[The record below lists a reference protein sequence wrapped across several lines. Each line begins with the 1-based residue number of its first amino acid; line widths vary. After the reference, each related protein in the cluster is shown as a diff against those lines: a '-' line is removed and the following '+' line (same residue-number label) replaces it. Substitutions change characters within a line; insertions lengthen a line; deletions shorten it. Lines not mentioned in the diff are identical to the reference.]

1 MEKLIEAWRK
11 QAIRED
17 QQAKECF
24 EEGCEVCSQ
33 GHSSEA
39 EIYRKC
45 ADELQRHL
53 TSRRSRAADS
63 CAKGGKHEW
72 GIDGMHSNEFCKKC
86 FISAASLTRR

>member
-24 EEGCEVCSQ
+24 EEGCEVYSQ

-39 EIYRKC
+39 EIYSKC

-53 TSRRSRAADS
+53 TSRRSRAADV
-63 CAKGGKHEW
+63 CACTGGGWFDLNNICIGCGGTKPPP
-72 GIDGMHSNEFCKKC
+72 
-86 FISAASLTRR
+86 A